1 VDKVQALANPVSLFQ
16 QEIVNLLLR
25 RKTMF
30 VGSEFHIILA
40 KVQNSFCIIAFCYK
54 VFCQQILPFMLKV
67 KSGLDWTDW
76 PTGFSRLFIC
86 FC

>member
-30 VGSEFHIILA
+30 VGVVDKNMKAEE
-40 KVQNSFCIIAFCYK
+40 
-54 VFCQQILPFMLKV
+54 
-67 KSGLDWTDW
+67 
-76 PTGFSRLFIC
+76 
-86 FC
+86 